1 MNLCVLSFLA
11 LWLLGAEEV
20 LVAALGLGVGVLGT
34 LGVAGTPLIHVNLV
48 LNVALMN
55 SKVQYV
61 TNMFFVHYITGTVQR
76 YFQPPVFFLHH
87 SNLSGPLTNG

>member
-55 SKVQYV
+55 SKVQYSMLQICFLFI
-61 TNMFFVHYITGTVQR
+61 TLQGQSNDIFNLQFF
-76 YFQPPVFFLHH
+76 FFIIRTFLDH
-87 SNLSGPLTNG
+87 